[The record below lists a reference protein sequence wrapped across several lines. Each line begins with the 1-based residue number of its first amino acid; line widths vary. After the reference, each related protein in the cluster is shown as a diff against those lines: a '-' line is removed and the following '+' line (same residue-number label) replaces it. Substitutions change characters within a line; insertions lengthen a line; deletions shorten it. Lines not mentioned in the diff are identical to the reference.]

1 MLGIVSRLDETIGNN
16 ELPGLEKNFT
26 EPTEMSICGRSKC
39 SVLNVSLRFHAFID
53 IKGWTG
59 RDDI

>member
-1 MLGIVSRLDETIGNN
+1 MLGIVNKLDETIGNN

-26 EPTEMSICGRSKC
+26 EPTEMSICGRPKWP
-39 SVLNVSLRFHAFID
+39 VLDVSLRFHACID
-53 IKGWTG
+53 VVGWTG